1 MLTVF
6 VYKSKKV
13 HNFSESDLQALI
25 KKSIDNNEI
34 RRITGILLYSGDYFL
49 QIIEGDNEEI
59 SKLYDKILSDER
71 HEQLVEIITTQIPN
85 RYFSNLGMSYIDIRG
100 KNKADLIS
108 NISELKDKNK
118 NSPYYDRILK
128 IVSAFHDGLWGS
140 DELYLK
146 KEMGFSEIHVNIG
159 SPEISFYKGELGYK
173 FSVQPILNTLGNSI
187 SSYEFLLR
195 SHDGGSPQ
203 QCFAS
208 LHAQDIYEFDLVS
221 KKSAFE
227 WASRFVSAS
236 TKISI
241 NLLPMTLV
249 KIPDLTETLTN
260 YLSMFNLQPENI
272 IIEITEEEAI
282 SHIEEFT
289 DTIKELHV
297 AGFGIA
303 IDDFGAG
310 FAGLSLITKFQPEII
325 KIDRLLVN
333 KIYQDG
339 PRQMIVK
346 SVVNLCRPL
355 GIEIVAEGIEE
366 IEEWTWLKNAG
377 VNLFQGFLFSKPSIN
392 DVLKIK
398 VPNLMPFTS
407 L

>member
-1 MLTVF
+1 
-6 VYKSKKV
+6 
-13 HNFSESDLQALI
+13 
-25 KKSIDNNEI
+25 
-34 RRITGILLYSGDYFL
+34 
-49 QIIEGDNEEI
+49 
-59 SKLYDKILSDER
+59 
-71 HEQLVEIITTQIPN
+71 
-85 RYFSNLGMSYIDIRG
+85 
-100 KNKADLIS
+100 
-108 NISELKDKNK
+108 
-118 NSPYYDRILK
+118 
-128 IVSAFHDGLWGS
+128 
-140 DELYLK
+140 
-146 KEMGFSEIHVNIG
+146 
-159 SPEISFYKGELGYK
+159 
-173 FSVQPILNTLGNSI
+173 
-187 SSYEFLLR
+187 
-195 SHDGGSPQ
+195 
-203 QCFAS
+203 
-208 LHAQDIYEFDLVS
+208 
-221 KKSAFE
+221 
-227 WASRFVSAS
+227 
-236 TKISI
+236 
-241 NLLPMTLV
+241 MTLV

-355 GIEIVAEGIEE
+355 GIEIVAEGIEQ

-398 VPNLMPFTS
+398 VPNLTPFTS

>member
-1 MLTVF
+1 M
-6 VYKSKKV
+6 
-13 HNFSESDLQALI
+13 
-25 KKSIDNNEI
+25 
-34 RRITGILLYSGDYFL
+34 YSGDYFL
-49 QIIEGDNEEI
+49 QIIEGNDEEI
-59 SKLYDKILSDER
+59 LKLYGNILSDDR
-71 HEQLVEIITTQIPN
+71 HDHLVEIITTQIPN
-85 RYFSNLGMSYIDIRG
+85 RYFSKFGMSYIDIRC
-100 KNKADLIS
+100 KNKTDLIS
-108 NISELKDKNK
+108 NISELRDKNE
-118 NSPYYDRILK
+118 NSPYYDRILR
-128 IVSAFHDGLWGS
+128 IISAFHDGLWRN
-140 DELYLK
+140 DEFYFK
-146 KEMGFSEIHVNIG
+146 KEIYFSEIHVNIG
-159 SPEISFYKGELGYK
+159 SPDISFYKGKLGYK
-173 FSVQPILNTLGNSI
+173 FSVQPILNTIGNNI

-195 SHDGGSPQ
+195 SHEGGSPQ

-208 LHAQDIYEFDLVS
+208 LYAQDIYEFDLVS
-221 KKSAFE
+221 KKNAFE
-227 WASRFVSAS
+227 WASRFVSGS

-249 KIPDLTETLTN
+249 KIPDLTKILVD
-260 YLSMFNLQPENI
+260 YLSIFNLHPENI

-282 SHIEEFT
+282 SRIEEFT
-289 DTIKELHV
+289 NTIKQLRV

-325 KIDRLLVN
+325 KIDRLIVN

-366 IEEWTWLKNAG
+366 IEEWIWLKNAG
-377 VNLFQGFLFSKPSIN
+377 VNLFQGFLFSKPSIG
-392 DVLKIK
+392 DDLKINFPK
-398 VPNLMPFTS
+398 STSFTR